1 MFEQAFALRE
11 EGAAVTLWSNGTG
24 ILNQLKAP
32 LAGAGAPID
41 VMEHRDDRGRLLLGH
56 GQRKSG

>member
-32 LAGAGAPID
+32 PF
-41 VMEHRDDRGRLLLGH
+41 LLNLTDACAYGDGSVLH
-56 GQRKSG
+56 VYRPAAE